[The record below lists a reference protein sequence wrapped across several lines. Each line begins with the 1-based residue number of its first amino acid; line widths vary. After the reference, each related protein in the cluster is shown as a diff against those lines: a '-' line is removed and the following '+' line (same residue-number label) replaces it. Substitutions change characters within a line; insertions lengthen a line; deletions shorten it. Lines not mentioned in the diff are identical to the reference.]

1 MINSLQRRSDNM
13 DNTNQAL
20 YSNSK
25 MEELNQAELEE
36 VDGGL
41 SIFNDIITKLY
52 DKFIGIVKA

>member
-1 MINSLQRRSDNM
+1 M

-20 YSNSK
+20 NSISN
-25 MEELNQAELEE
+25 MEELTKAELEE

-52 DKFIGIVKA
+52 DKFIGIVKP

>member
-1 MINSLQRRSDNM
+1 M

-20 YSNSK
+20 NSISN
-25 MEELNQAELEE
+25 MEELTQAELEE

-52 DKFIGIVKA
+52 DKFIGIVKP